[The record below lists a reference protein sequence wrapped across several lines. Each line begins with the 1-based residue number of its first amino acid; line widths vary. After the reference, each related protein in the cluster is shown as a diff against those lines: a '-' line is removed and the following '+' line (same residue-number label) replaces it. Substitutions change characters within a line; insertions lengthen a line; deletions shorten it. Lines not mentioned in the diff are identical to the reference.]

1 MYAQGLS
8 ARRALVV
15 VGIIVYKYIY
25 YNLIYYYNQSLY
37 LQGLSAR
44 KALLV
49 VGIMTLHSF
58 AEGLGVGV
66 SFGGDRGREQAPPY
80 IYI

>member
-1 MYAQGLS
+1 MHLQGLS
-8 ARRALVV
+8 ARR
-15 VGIIVYKYIY
+15 
-25 YNLIYYYNQSLY
+25 
-37 LQGLSAR
+37 
-44 KALLV
+44 ALLV

-80 IYI
+80 IYKNILYNIEAEGLGVGVSFGGDRGRDQARAGSL